1 MLSVPFLLAESNES
15 KRTSGDVICWWV
27 TRCVLWLDAC
37 ELLCDGGASANL
49 CCNFNSLLD
58 WSCWTYLLVASDNV
72 FVIFVVFSQDGG
84 RKLFPRCR
92 RSSRPCHSRRWAEL
106 WLTRRCTNRARG
118 DWEGNSCA
126 QLRHWECFLPLL
138 TERVITPE
146 SFRAAPR
153 FGCAADI
160 LHPVCFGATS
170 QCCK

>member
-1 MLSVPFLLAESNES
+1 MSDLGLSPLAWSLWAPLRRRGLCKPLLDW
-15 KRTSGDVICWWV
+15 TG
-27 TRCVLWLDAC
+27 
-37 ELLCDGGASANL
+37 
-49 CCNFNSLLD
+49 LD
-58 WSCWTYLLVASDNV
+58 WSCWTYLLVASNNL
-72 FVIFVVFSQDGG
+72 FVIFMVFSQDGG
-84 RKLFPRCR
+84 RKLFPRSR

-106 WLTRRCTNRARG
+106 WLTRRRTNRARG

-160 LHPVCFGATS
+160 LHPVCFGATL